1 MGCRKL
7 FILLWPLLVFL
18 ISTGCMKTS
27 YTNIEN
33 SNTSTTGLM
42 DRQVSYWIDP
52 RFHET
57 FPRCVL
63 VLMHSRDH
71 ERDINNLIMQAFE
84 RYLGEIFETVIGFRK
99 AKTLSRT
106 LAIDFFNQ
114 KDRILLAKRAEC
126 KFYAEIDIENIEDQ
140 FALIWAKRSIKLSI
154 KLTHATTGEIVFK
167 AKHIAQRSNGGL
179 PLSAIGVPISIT
191 QAAMVRGDPETFHSL
206 ADDAARR
213 MLLPLPSFKN

>member
-33 SNTSTTGLM
+33 SNTSTTELM
-42 DRQVSYWIDP
+42 NRQVSYWIDP
-52 RFHET
+52 RFHQT

-63 VLMHSRDH
+63 VLIHSRDH
-71 ERDINNLIMQAFE
+71 EGDINNLIMRAFE
-84 RYLGEIFETVIGFRK
+84 RYLGEIFETVIGSRK

-106 LAIDFFNQ
+106 LAIDFYNQ
-114 KDRILLAKRAEC
+114 KDRKLLAKRAQC
-126 KFYAEIDIENIEDQ
+126 NFYAEIDIENIEDQ
-140 FALIWAKRSIKLSI
+140 FALIWAKRSIKLTI
-154 KLTHATTGEIVFK
+154 KLAHATTGKIVFK
-167 AKHIAQRSNGGL
+167 AKHTAQRSNGGL

-191 QAAMVRGDPETFHSL
+191 QAAMVRGDAETFHSL

-213 MLLPLPSFKN
+213 MLLPLPGFKN